1 MNWIWFALISV
12 IAFSSSALLQRVVMK
27 EENSDPVTSSVIFQL
42 TMAGITLVFALF
54 MGFNIPSVGLIPYFM
69 ISAVLY
75 AFGTLFFFRAAKELE
90 ASELSILAG
99 SGALVTIAA
108 SYVFLGERFTGIQL
122 LGVLLILL
130 AVVIVNVRKEKIV
143 FKKGIWMGLLGN
155 TCYALAV
162 VSDGLILRNFDT
174 FSFLAFMNILPATI
188 LILAFPQKFP
198 RLIHDVRHINR
209 NLLAYSAVYVI
220 AAETFYYPLKIGAL
234 VSQMSTI
241 LKATTITTVLLAMIF
256 LNEKSHPWKKL
267 IGAILTTVGILLIR

>member
-1 MNWIWFALISV
+1 
-12 IAFSSSALLQRVVMK
+12 
-27 EENSDPVTSSVIFQL
+27 
-42 TMAGITLVFALF
+42 MAAITFVFALF
-54 MGFNIPSVGLIPYFM
+54 TGFNIPSAHLLPFFL

-108 SYVFLGERFTGIQL
+108 SYVFLGERFTGTQL

-130 AVVIVNVRKEKIV
+130 AVVVVNIRREKIV
-143 FKKGIWMGLLGN
+143 LRKGLWMGLLGN
-155 TCYALAV
+155 ACYALAV

-174 FSFLAFMNILPATI
+174 FSFLPFMNILPATI
-188 LILAFPQKFP
+188 LLITFP
-198 RLIHDVRHINR
+198 RKIPTLIRDIRHIDR
-209 NLLAYSAVYVI
+209 NLLAYSTVYVL

-256 LNEKSHPWKKL
+256 LKEKSHPWKKL
-267 IGAILTTVGILLIR
+267 IGAILTTAGILLIR